1 MLPTGCFP
9 RQNLMGVIYQEG
21 TRIQYFFPKKIL
33 KKNLRKDH
41 NTKSGHLAK
50 RGNYLG
56 DIIG

>member
-1 MLPTGCFP
+1 
-9 RQNLMGVIYQEG
+9 MGVIYQEG
-21 TRIQYFFPKKIL
+21 TRFQYFFPKKIL

-50 RGNYLG
+50 RRNYLG